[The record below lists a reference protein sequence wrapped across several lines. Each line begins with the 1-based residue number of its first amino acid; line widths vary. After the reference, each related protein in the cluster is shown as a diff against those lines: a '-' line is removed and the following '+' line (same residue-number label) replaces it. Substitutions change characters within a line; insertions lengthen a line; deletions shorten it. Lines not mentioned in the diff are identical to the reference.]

1 LYEEVHDNNIPELLP
16 ENQSII
22 YDETVKSVRND
33 LYEEQQLVEITY
45 DETVKSVRNDL
56 YEEQQLL
63 GESQKNMTN
72 NGNEAT
78 NNTYS
83 SLNQFSPPFES
94 EQIYCDPGSSTGSI
108 YQQLSNTK
116 YRELNRQNI
125 QISTN
130 LRSGEFSRV
139 NQGVWNAPWG
149 SVDVAI
155 KTLNDKARE
164 EEKVLFLREAA
175 IMGQFHHPNIVKMH
189 GVVTVGEPMM
199 IVLELMTQGDL
210 RQYLQQYQPIP
221 GELAVATLPSLLL
234 EFSKQISSGMNYLS
248 SKKFIHR
255 DLAARNILV
264 TDNAICKIG
273 DFGMSRDL
281 LDDNYYI
288 SHAKKIPIKWTAPEA
303 LHFKRYSTASDVWSY
318 GAVLY
323 EIWSVGH
330 KPFENY
336 SNQEVTHQT

>member
-1 LYEEVHDNNIPELLP
+1 VVVIVVVVLVVIKCKKRRRQTIHQSNVYSTSQDIISPPGVVLYEEVHDNNIPELLP

-125 QISTN
+125 Q
-130 LRSGEFSRV
+130 
-139 NQGVWNAPWG
+139 
-149 SVDVAI
+149 
-155 KTLNDKARE
+155 
-164 EEKVLFLREAA
+164 
-175 IMGQFHHPNIVKMH
+175 
-189 GVVTVGEPMM
+189 
-199 IVLELMTQGDL
+199 
-210 RQYLQQYQPIP
+210 
-221 GELAVATLPSLLL
+221 
-234 EFSKQISSGMNYLS
+234 
-248 SKKFIHR
+248 
-255 DLAARNILV
+255 
-264 TDNAICKIG
+264 
-273 DFGMSRDL
+273 
-281 LDDNYYI
+281 
-288 SHAKKIPIKWTAPEA
+288 
-303 LHFKRYSTASDVWSY
+303 
-318 GAVLY
+318 
-323 EIWSVGH
+323 
-330 KPFENY
+330 
-336 SNQEVTHQT
+336 